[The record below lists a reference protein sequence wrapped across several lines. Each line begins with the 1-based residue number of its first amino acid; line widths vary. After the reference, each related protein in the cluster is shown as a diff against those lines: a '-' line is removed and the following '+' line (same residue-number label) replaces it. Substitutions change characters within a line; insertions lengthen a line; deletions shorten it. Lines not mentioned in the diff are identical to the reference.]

1 MLLIDNDGVSLRNTR
16 YGDVYRSVSGCLQ
29 ESEWVFVEPAWQMIE
44 RLASH
49 GRTQFHVLELGFGL
63 GFNLSVFLDRWL
75 KRAKPSWR
83 CYVQSIELHP
93 LGLDQ
98 YRRAWAAV
106 AGPPA
111 TELVER
117 WLHCFDADGAYALP
131 GIHRYALHSNFWFD
145 FFVADVS
152 MALKR
157 LHTSF
162 DIVFLDGFSEAANPS
177 MWRSEVF
184 RDLRRHLYEGA
195 LLLSYASAKSLRD
208 RLSALEFD
216 VSREPGFPP
225 KRFRL
230 EARYRP
236 YRRIKPFC
244 PKPAVEDLMI
254 IGAGLAGQCMALAAR
269 ARGIQGVLIDAK
281 LQQDCDSQAH
291 LPAFLE
297 HLHCSPD
304 DNEMARLSR
313 AALLSSYRLGSAQGS
328 QGLSPLVSCR
338 LQLLYRSEARA
349 EWAKRL
355 NALLAHSEASF
366 NPWPALFQ
374 VLDEYRLCLPRSRA
388 MALPNQLAFPQR
400 QAFVARL
407 DLHDGRWQAF
417 DESGQL
423 IASAA
428 TMVLTSPQALVKLGF
443 NHAMPLQRK
452 PGVSLLIDI
461 SSVDPLHPVWQI
473 KSILADQ
480 QHVLRLA
487 APDRLLVGSLYGE
500 PNDIEARSSLLDA
513 LQALLAMD
521 ASLFDVLSN
530 APSVLWRGVRFNAPD
545 HLPMIGAIAD
555 RHQVG
560 EQWERLR
567 KNARL
572 PMPRLEQAYTL
583 TALGAR
589 GALWAPFGAEILL
602 DMMQSIP
609 CPLESDLLA
618 AIDPARGLIRAM
630 RRGEPLS
637 GTIGHL

>member
-93 LGLDQ
+93 LGLDE

-131 GIHRYALHSNFWFD
+131 GIHRYALHSNFWLD

-157 LHTSF
+157 LQTSF

-513 LQALLAMD
+513 LQELLALED
-521 ASLFDVLSN
+521 NFFQALSN

-609 CPLESDLLA
+609 CPLEADLLA

>member
-93 LGLDQ
+93 LGLDE

-131 GIHRYALHSNFWFD
+131 GIHRYALHSNFWLD

-157 LHTSF
+157 LQTSF

-236 YRRIKPFC
+236 FRRIKPFC
-244 PKPAVEDLMI
+244 PKPAVENLMI

-328 QGLSPLVSCR
+328 EGLSPLVSCR

-443 NHAMPLQRK
+443 NHAIPLQRK

-602 DMMQSIP
+602 DMMRSIP
-609 CPLESDLLA
+609 CPLEADLLA

>member
-1 MLLIDNDGVSLRNTR
+1 
-16 YGDVYRSVSGCLQ
+16 
-29 ESEWVFVEPAWQMIE
+29 
-44 RLASH
+44 
-49 GRTQFHVLELGFGL
+49 
-63 GFNLSVFLDRWL
+63 
-75 KRAKPSWR
+75 
-83 CYVQSIELHP
+83 VQSIELHP
-93 LGLDQ
+93 LGLDE

-111 TELVER
+111 TELIER

-152 MALKR
+152 KALKR

-162 DIVFLDGFSEAANPS
+162 DIVFLDGFSESANPS

-184 RDLRRHLYEGA
+184 RDLRRHLHEGA

-400 QAFVARL
+400 HAFVARL

-443 NHAMPLQRK
+443 SHATPLQRK

-480 QHVLRLA
+480 QHVLRLV

-500 PNDIEARSSLLDA
+500 PKDIEARSSLLDA

-521 ASLFDVLSN
+521 ASLFEGLSS

-560 EQWERLR
+560 EQWERLK

-609 CPLESDLLA
+609 CPLEADLLA

>member
-1 MLLIDNDGVSLRNTR
+1 
-16 YGDVYRSVSGCLQ
+16 
-29 ESEWVFVEPAWQMIE
+29 
-44 RLASH
+44 
-49 GRTQFHVLELGFGL
+49 
-63 GFNLSVFLDRWL
+63 
-75 KRAKPSWR
+75 
-83 CYVQSIELHP
+83 
-93 LGLDQ
+93 
-98 YRRAWAAV
+98 
-106 AGPPA
+106 
-111 TELVER
+111 
-117 WLHCFDADGAYALP
+117 
-131 GIHRYALHSNFWFD
+131 
-145 FFVADVS
+145 
-152 MALKR
+152 
-157 LHTSF
+157 
-162 DIVFLDGFSEAANPS
+162 
-177 MWRSEVF
+177 
-184 RDLRRHLYEGA
+184 
-195 LLLSYASAKSLRD
+195 
-208 RLSALEFD
+208 
-216 VSREPGFPP
+216 
-225 KRFRL
+225 
-230 EARYRP
+230 
-236 YRRIKPFC
+236 
-244 PKPAVEDLMI
+244 MI

-366 NPWPALFQ
+366 NPWPAFFQ

-609 CPLESDLLA
+609 CPLEADLLA

>member
-1 MLLIDNDGVSLRNTR
+1 MLLIDNDGVNLRNTR

-93 LGLDQ
+93 LGLDE

-131 GIHRYALHSNFWFD
+131 GIHRYALHSNFWLD

-157 LHTSF
+157 LQTSF

-244 PKPAVEDLMI
+244 PKPAVENLMI

-366 NPWPALFQ
+366 NPWPAFFQ

-500 PNDIEARSSLLDA
+500 PNDIEARSLLLDA

-602 DMMQSIP
+602 DMMRSIP
-609 CPLESDLLA
+609 CPLEADLLA

>member
-93 LGLDQ
+93 LGLDE

-145 FFVADVS
+145 FFVADFS

-374 VLDEYRLCLPRSRA
+374 VLDKYRLCLPRSRA

-521 ASLFDVLSN
+521 ASLFEGLSS

>member
-83 CYVQSIELHP
+83 CYVRSIELHP
-93 LGLDQ
+93 LGLDE
-98 YRRAWAAV
+98 YRRGWAAV

-131 GIHRYALHSNFWFD
+131 GIHRYALHSNFWLD

-157 LHTSF
+157 LQTSF

-216 VSREPGFPP
+216 VSREPGFAP

-269 ARGIQGVLIDAK
+269 ARGFQGVLIDAK
-281 LQQDCDSQAH
+281 LQQDCDAQAH

-313 AALLSSYRLGSAQGS
+313 AALLSSYRLGSEKGS
-328 QGLSPLVSCR
+328 QGLSALVSCR
-338 LQLLYRSEARA
+338 LQLL
-349 EWAKRL
+349 
-355 NALLAHSEASF
+355 
-366 NPWPALFQ
+366 
-374 VLDEYRLCLPRSRA
+374 
-388 MALPNQLAFPQR
+388 
-400 QAFVARL
+400 
-407 DLHDGRWQAF
+407 
-417 DESGQL
+417 
-423 IASAA
+423 
-428 TMVLTSPQALVKLGF
+428 
-443 NHAMPLQRK
+443 
-452 PGVSLLIDI
+452 
-461 SSVDPLHPVWQI
+461 
-473 KSILADQ
+473 
-480 QHVLRLA
+480 
-487 APDRLLVGSLYGE
+487 
-500 PNDIEARSSLLDA
+500 
-513 LQALLAMD
+513 
-521 ASLFDVLSN
+521 
-530 APSVLWRGVRFNAPD
+530 
-545 HLPMIGAIAD
+545 
-555 RHQVG
+555 
-560 EQWERLR
+560 
-567 KNARL
+567 
-572 PMPRLEQAYTL
+572 
-583 TALGAR
+583 
-589 GALWAPFGAEILL
+589 
-602 DMMQSIP
+602 
-609 CPLESDLLA
+609 
-618 AIDPARGLIRAM
+618 
-630 RRGEPLS
+630 
-637 GTIGHL
+637 